1 MSISVVMKTSVQ
13 PTFQRAV
20 RCHQSGLLAEAQ
32 VLYRA
37 VLKAQP
43 GDATAM
49 HLLGVLSGQMGDCA
63 AAVRLI
69 RRAIALRG
77 DVADYHSNLGSFL
90 IELRQE
96 GAAIAAC
103 RRAIALNPDIA
114 EAHLNLGVALAARDE
129 LEAAIAS
136 FRRAIDLKPDYAQA
150 HNNLGAALKD
160 LGRLEEAAD
169 SLREAIAHNGD
180 FANAHWNLG
189 LLNLLKGNFAEG
201 WRGYEQRLKLP
212 ENQWLTKRFSR
223 PLWNGEELNGRT
235 ILLLA
240 EQGLGDTIQFVR
252 YARLVVRRGGRVIVF
267 APPSLRRLLG
277 RVAGIEQVV
286 CEGDALPKIDVQ
298 CPLLSLPRIFGT
310 TLENIAAEI
319 GYVSAD
325 AESAARWGRRMGRD
339 ARRRIGLVWAGGATH
354 RRDRVRSVS
363 AELLSP
369 LSAVKDAM
377 FFSLQKGNAA
387 DQKNLLPTEMELIDW
402 TDELHDFADTA
413 ALIANLDLVISVD
426 TAVAHLAGAMG
437 KAVWVMLPRVL
448 DWRWMIERHDSPWY
462 PSMRLFRQPARG
474 DWPGAIQA
482 LTGALAA

>member
-1 MSISVVMKTSVQ
+1 MKTSVQ

-43 GDATAM
+43 GDATSM

-69 RRAIALRG
+69 RRAIALRE

-160 LGRLEEAAD
+160 LGRLEGAAD
-169 SLREAIAHNGD
+169 SLREAIAHSGD
-180 FANAHWNLG
+180 FANAQWNLG

-212 ENQWLTKRFSR
+212 ENQWLTKRFSQ

-252 YARLVVRRGGRVIVF
+252 YARLVARRGGRVIVF
-267 APPSLRRLLG
+267 APPSLRRLLA
-277 RVAGIEQVV
+277 RVEGIERVV
-286 CEGDALPKIDVQ
+286 CDRDALPKFDVQ
-298 CPLLSLPRIFGT
+298 CPLLSLPRIFQT
-310 TLENIAAEI
+310 RLENIPAEI
-319 GYVSAD
+319 PYLSAD
-325 AESAARWGRRMGRD
+325 PELAGGWSRRLSAQDR
-339 ARRRIGLVWAGGATH
+339 RRRIGLVWAGGSNH
-354 RRDRVRSVS
+354 KRDRVRSVAPS
-363 AELLSP
+363 LFSP
-369 LSAVKDAM
+369 LAAVSDAR
-377 FFSLQKGNAA
+377 FFSLQKGEAGE
-387 DQKNLLPTEMELIDW
+387 QKKLLPAELELIDW
-402 TDELHDFADTA
+402 TSGLGDFADTA
-413 ALIANLDLVISVD
+413 ALVAHLDLVITVD

-437 KAVWVMLPRVL
+437 KPVWLALPFIL
-448 DWRWMIERHDSPWY
+448 DWRWMLERMDSPWY
-462 PSMRLFRQPARG
+462 PTMRLFRQPRRG
-474 DWPGAIQA
+474 DWCSVMQEMTTA
-482 LTGALAA
+482 LRAA